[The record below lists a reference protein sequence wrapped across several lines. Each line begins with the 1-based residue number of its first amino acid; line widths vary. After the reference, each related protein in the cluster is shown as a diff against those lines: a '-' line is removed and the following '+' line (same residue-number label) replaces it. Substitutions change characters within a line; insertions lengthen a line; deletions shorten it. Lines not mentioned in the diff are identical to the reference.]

1 MATSSTQTDG
11 QNGHQDDNVTIGPDG
26 KRYRTAREGL
36 ARIYVP
42 LSDGEKTRQNGGGG
56 PAVEDHAQQ
65 VFYNPIQQ
73 FNRDLSVLAIKA
85 YGQAKLEERA
95 ERFAKKKEVFAQ
107 KKRKQV
113 ADRRGDKRKR
123 ENEDE
128 ADEGERPVK
137 VGKQSDDSA
146 RAEAEAEA
154 EAEAGTADGQESR
167 DPEADS
173 AETASTCTS
182 TSAGPAPIRILDA
195 LSATGLRALRYAH
208 ELPFAV
214 SVTAN
219 DLLAA
224 ATKSI
229 RRNVELNGLS
239 DKITVR
245 QSDALA
251 HMYTVVAKE
260 LTLEAAG
267 GGSNKVPNRSEKYD
281 VIDLDPYGTAATFF
295 DAAVQ
300 SVRNDGGLLCV
311 TCTDA
316 GVWASQGYPE
326 KCYALYGGVP
336 MKGSQSHE
344 AGLRIVLQALSVS
357 AARYGLAVTP
367 QLSLSIDFYCRVF
380 VTVRRSP
387 ASVKFLAGRTMT
399 AYNCDQGC
407 GAWTTQ
413 PLLRNRA
420 TANKRGDGHFYKHTF
435 ATAPQTDAFCPHCHT
450 KTHLA
455 GPMFAGPIHSAPFIR
470 RILEELPQAPTD
482 VYGTTERIRG
492 MLQTALEELVEGE
505 VGGED
510 HLAALDPMPFFFLPS
525 NLAKVVHCMTPNEDA
540 MRGALVR
547 LGYRATRSHCRPGSI
562 KTDAPWSVLWD
573 VMRAWVRQ
581 KAPVKP
587 ESIRPG
593 TPAERLLRLGSS
605 GEGSERTEKE
615 EKVETV
621 ETTETTETTEKESK
635 LEIVF
640 DETQGHKRIRGADKL
655 VRYQINPR
663 ENWGPM
669 NRARGH

>member
-1 MATSSTQTDG
+1 MATSTQTGSQNCQNG
-11 QNGHQDDNVTIGPDG
+11 QNGRQDDNVTVGPDG

-42 LSDGEKTRQNGGGG
+42 LSDGDKTRQNGGGG
-56 PAVEDHAQQ
+56 PAVEDHPQQ

-85 YGQAKLEERA
+85 YGQAKMEERA
-95 ERFAKKKEVFAQ
+95 ERFAKKKEAFAS
-107 KKRKQV
+107 KKRRQ
-113 ADRRGDKRKR
+113 AADKRKR
-123 ENEDE
+123 NEE
-128 ADEGERPVK
+128 EEEEGEGEGERPAK
-137 VGKQSDDSA
+137 IGKQEGGQVAEFGQEREWPQASEKPHEQAQENDT
-146 RAEAEAEA
+146 AEAK
-154 EAEAGTADGQESR
+154 TS
-167 DPEADS
+167 
-173 AETASTCTS
+173 TASAVTP
-182 TSAGPAPIRILDA
+182 GLPAIRILDA

-224 ATKSI
+224 ATESI
-229 RRNVELNGLS
+229 RRNVELNGLA

-251 HMYTVVAKE
+251 HMYTVLAQE
-260 LTLEAAG
+260 LTADVEG
-267 GGSNKVPNRSEKYD
+267 GNKYD

-344 AGLRIVLQALSVS
+344 AGLRLVLHALSAA
-357 AARYGLAVTP
+357 AARHGLAVRP

-380 VTVRRSP
+380 VTVTRSP
-387 ASVKFLAGRTMT
+387 ASVKFLAGRTMV
-399 AYNCDQGC
+399 AFHCDQGC

-420 TANKRGDGHFYKHTF
+420 HANKRGSGVFYKHSF
-435 ATAPQTDAFCPHCHT
+435 ATAPLADELCPHCHT

-455 GPMFAGPIHSAPFIR
+455 GPMYAGPIHAATFVR
-470 RILEELPQAPTD
+470 RILDDLPQASAD
-482 VYGTTERIRG
+482 IYGTTERIRG
-492 MLQTALEELVEGE
+492 MLQTALEELVDEEGGQK
-505 VGGED
+505 GGQKGGQQGGQQDE
-510 HLAALDPMPFFFLPS
+510 LAALDPMPFFFLPA
-525 NLAKVVHCMTPNEDA
+525 NLAKVVHCMTPNEGA
-540 MRGALVR
+540 MRGALLR

-562 KTDAPWSVLWD
+562 KTDAPWAVLWH
-573 VMRAWVRQ
+573 VMREWVRQ

-593 TPAERLLRLGSS
+593 TPAERLLLRLGNSS
-605 GEGSERTEKE
+605 SSNGETADEKGQE
-615 EKVETV
+615 GQDQQ
-621 ETTETTETTEKESK
+621 
-635 LEIVF
+635 LEVIF
-640 DETQGHKRIRGADKL
+640 DDTPSRRDRGANKL

-669 NRARGH
+669 NRATGH